1 MKSARLSYLAHVVT
15 FAMLFQSAA
24 YAAQPSR
31 AGKNGKE
38 DCLLEPGQ
46 AVPVLDINSG
56 GEISVNDNSVTEK
69 PWSSKSFESNGKVQL
84 VQYISAN
91 LGAVR
96 QNKPFNDAL
105 KERRYS
111 SEQLETTIIVH
122 MADTMSLVKGLVV
135 DKMAKNKV
143 KHETINFVIDKNA
156 VGLQRWGMKNKS
168 YAVIVL
174 DANGK
179 VLFAKDGPL
188 SEREVESTIQLIE
201 QQII

>member
-1 MKSARLSYLAHVVT
+1 MKSARLSYLAHIVT

-24 YAAQPSR
+24 FAVQPSR

-38 DCLLEPGQ
+38 DCLLELGQ
-46 AVPVLDINSG
+46 AAPVLDIKSG
-56 GEISVNDNSVTEK
+56 GEISVKDNRVTEI
-69 PWSSKSFESNGKVQL
+69 PWSSRSFESNGKVQL
-84 VQYISAN
+84 VQYVSAN

-105 KERRYS
+105 KKRRYS

-143 KHETINFVIDKNA
+143 KHETIHFVIDKNA

-168 YAVIVL
+168 YAVIIL

-188 SEREVESTIQLIE
+188 SAREVESTIQLIE